1 MKASPLS
8 DFVVWELG
16 IEAIN
21 GRGVR
26 GDLACIN
33 ERNDSRATFVERWM
47 YMRSLVLILMKK
59 ERKKVA
65 DRFLILKSGRTGLW
79 YQP

>member
-21 GRGVR
+21 GREVKGYF
-26 GDLACIN
+26 ACIN
-33 ERNDSRATFVERWM
+33 ERNDSRATFVERRM
-47 YMRSLVLILMKK
+47 YMRSLVLILIKK
-59 ERKKVA
+59 ERKKLT
-65 DRFLILKSGRTGLW
+65 DFL
-79 YQP
+79 Y

>member
-1 MKASPLS
+1 M
-8 DFVVWELG
+8 VWELG

-33 ERNDSRATFVERWM
+33 ERNERNDSQATFVERWM

-59 ERKKVA
+59 ERK
-65 DRFLILKSGRTGLW
+65 
-79 YQP
+79 